1 MPFAFDPL
9 RPTPLRLDHGASLT
23 AFDERKLQPFASAAD
38 GGYPEL
44 SPWRQKRGCA
54 MGVGYSE
61 CWRAVANVENVES
74 EIFVIVIFETMKIEL
89 LRSFSSSWTYMS
101 EILGLLYTWN
111 HFCQKDVSST
121 ESFPYDK
128 RLPPVTN

>member
-1 MPFAFDPL
+1 MQKSHLILYAW
-9 RPTPLRLDHGASLT
+9 PLRLDHSASLT

-44 SPWRQKRGCA
+44 SPWRKERDMPWVLVDPNVGERGP
-54 MGVGYSE
+54 
-61 CWRAVANVENVES
+61 NVENVES

-121 ESFPYDK
+121 VSFPYDK